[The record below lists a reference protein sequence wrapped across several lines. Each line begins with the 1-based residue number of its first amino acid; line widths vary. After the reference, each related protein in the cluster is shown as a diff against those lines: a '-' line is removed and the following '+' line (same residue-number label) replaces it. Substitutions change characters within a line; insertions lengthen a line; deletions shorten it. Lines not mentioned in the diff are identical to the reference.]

1 MQSTGQPVA
10 RQQSPVAMPA
20 LKLQTT
26 SSTKLSASNA
36 SPRMGV
42 KLGNVRV
49 SLTSKNVLG
58 KESPKSK
65 DSARP
70 ESPRSGILGM
80 LTPRSTPRE
89 PELKTVQCYLITPEG
104 EPANCVNEHGM
115 STLGFE
121 VEGATVTEIQAVGW
135 CADWGSYSFKEGDV
149 IISIG
154 GVPFESAKP
163 IHEYLVQG
171 KRATRCEVQRWVTP
185 SRFPLTA
192 RVMNAL
198 ELGTVVPDSEEE
210 MEGIMADLELVHQ
223 HPEVT
228 TSTKGIEFVPPSL
241 CTDCLLTT
249 RWIPLPAPRLGH
261 RALPPARPRCSRH
274 PWLGGL
280 RRLSSR
286 RRGR

>member
-20 LKLQTT
+20 LRLPAT
-26 SSTKLSASNA
+26 SSTKLTASNA

-65 DSARP
+65 NSARP

-89 PELKTVQCYLITPEG
+89 PELKTVHCYLITSDG
-104 EPANCVNEHGM
+104 EPDNCVNEHGTSM
-115 STLGFE
+115 LGFH
-121 VEGATVTEIQAVGW
+121 VEGATVTEVDPVGI
-135 CADWGSYSFKEGDV
+135 CADWGQYSFKEGDV
-149 IISIG
+149 ILSIG
-154 GVPFESAKP
+154 GMPFESAKP
-163 IHEYLVQG
+163 IHEYVVRG
-171 KRATRCEVQRWVTP
+171 KRATKCEVQRWVTP

-198 ELGTVVPDSEEE
+198 ELGTVVPDNEEE
-210 MEGIMADLELVHQ
+210 MEGIMADLELVHE
-223 HPEVT
+223 HPEVAD
-228 TSTKGIEFVPPSL
+228 GIKPNHLAPCALSI
-241 CTDCLLTT
+241 CLPHALVC
-249 RWIPLPAPRLGH
+249 PVLPAAGPGH
-261 RALPPARPRCSRH
+261 RPLSPARPRRSRH
-274 PWLGGL
+274 SWHGGI
-280 RRLSSR
+280 RRLT
-286 RRGR
+286 GQG